1 MSVQVTR
8 RSFLKASALGLGAAA
23 LADST
28 PFVPLAAADESH
40 QKNLAGKWTASSC
53 QGCTSFCPVKVW
65 TQDGRVVRVKG
76 NPNCT
81 ATHGQ
86 MCPKTSL
93 AIDQLYDP
101 DRIKVPMKRTN
112 PQKGRGIDPG
122 FVPITWDEALDTIA
136 TKWLELHDNNESHKV
151 VFMKG
156 RASETGD
163 ILSHFLPALMGTPN
177 YFGHSTICA
186 EEEKFASWAVNGL
199 FSYRDYDL
207 AHCKYLLL
215 WSSDPI
221 ASNRQQPNAI
231 NRWGQVMDDAHIV
244 VIDPRF
250 SATAAKADLW
260 VPIIPGT
267 DGALAV
273 AIAHEI

>member
-8 RSFLKASALGLGAAA
+8 RSFVKASALGLGAATL
-23 LADST
+23 LASSPFT
-28 PFVPLAAADESH
+28 PAAVADESH
-40 QKNLAGKWTASSC
+40 QKNLTGKWTSSSC

-93 AIDQLYDP
+93 AINQLYDP

-156 RASETGD
+156 RAS
-163 ILSHFLPALMGTPN
+163 
-177 YFGHSTICA
+177 
-186 EEEKFASWAVNGL
+186 
-199 FSYRDYDL
+199 
-207 AHCKYLLL
+207 
-215 WSSDPI
+215 
-221 ASNRQQPNAI
+221 
-231 NRWGQVMDDAHIV
+231 
-244 VIDPRF
+244 
-250 SATAAKADLW
+250 
-260 VPIIPGT
+260 
-267 DGALAV
+267 
-273 AIAHEI
+273 